1 MAQNATPPANTT
13 QVILGWV
20 WVGIPLAWGVIVTLQ
35 NAAKLFQ

>member
-1 MAQNATPPANTT
+1 MAQNTPDTANTT

-20 WVGIPLAWGVIVTLQ
+20 WVGIPLTWGVVVTLQ

>member
-1 MAQNATPPANTT
+1 MAQNPTDQVNTP

-35 NAAKLFQ
+35 NAVKLFQ

>member
-1 MAQNATPPANTT
+1 MAKNATDQPNTP

-35 NAAKLFQ
+35 NAVKLFQ

>member
-1 MAQNATPPANTT
+1 MAQNPTDKANTP
-13 QVILGWV
+13 QVILGWI